1 MTIDYI
7 PSVAV
12 RDNAH
17 LSTACFAND
26 PLRAVLSDRLV
37 VRDVVDQH
45 LSSSIAV
52 SLGDSS
58 SVTALLRS
66 GARNNLLQFAS
77 SIGQVDGGGAAG
89 DQVPQ
94 LLNHKDLDFFGDI
107 RGLVVLELHSERES
121 GNDGDRGCST
131 SAHVPDSMPAICR
144 ASNLVVLFLVR
155 QLQLV
160 QDLKATRLVADCF
173 EHHFEKKGRLYIC

>member
-17 LSTACFAND
+17 LSTARLADN

-58 SVTALLRS
+58 SVASLLCR
-66 GARNNLLQFAS
+66 GAGDDLLQLAS
-77 SIGQVDGGGAAG
+77 SIGQVNGGRAAS
-89 DQVPQ
+89 DQIPE
-94 LLNHKDLDFFGDI
+94 LLNNKDLDLFSDI
-107 RGLVVLELHSERES
+107 
-121 GNDGDRGCST
+121 
-131 SAHVPDSMPAICR
+131 
-144 ASNLVVLFLVR
+144 
-155 QLQLV
+155 
-160 QDLKATRLVADCF
+160 
-173 EHHFEKKGRLYIC
+173 